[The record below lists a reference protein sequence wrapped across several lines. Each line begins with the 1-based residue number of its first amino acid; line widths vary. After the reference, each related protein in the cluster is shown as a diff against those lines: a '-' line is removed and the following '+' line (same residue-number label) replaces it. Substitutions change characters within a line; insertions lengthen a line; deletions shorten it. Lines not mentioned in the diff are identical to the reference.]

1 MAIQLKMPKLS
12 DTMEEGV
19 LLKWLKKEGEQI
31 ESGDVVAEAESD
43 KATME
48 LEAFDSGILTKI
60 IIPEGGKVPVGGT
73 LAIIAEEGEDI
84 GEIEKAIANESGKP
98 EPGPEIPINDEEI
111 HAAPVPDT
119 TPGDALLTTDS
130 VRIKASPLARKLAEE
145 NNINLRKITG
155 SGTGSRIIK
164 RDVEDLISK
173 AGARVPAPT
182 TIAAPILVPISAEDE
197 EQSLSTMR
205 TTIATRMAQIKSTV
219 PHFYLTAKV
228 DMTKAIEFR
237 KGLNEAQDEIKIS
250 YNDLVLKAIA
260 ITLIKH
266 PMVNGSFAGDK
277 IILHNRVDLGFAVAL
292 EEGLI
297 TPIVRNAHIKSI
309 GQLAKEVRDL
319 SQKAT
324 NRKLLPEDYTGGT
337 FTVSNLGNPD
347 FGIEEFSAIINS
359 PEAAIFAV
367 GAIMQVPV
375 VKEGNIVIGN
385 RMKLTLSCDHRIVD
399 GAVGAVFLRD
409 VKKLL
414 ENPYGMAL

>member
-1 MAIQLKMPKLS
+1 MAIQMKMPKLS

-19 LLKWLKKEGEQI
+19 LLKWLKKEGDQI
-31 ESGDVVAEAESD
+31 ESGEVVAEAESD

-60 IIPEGGKVPVGGT
+60 LIQEGGKVPVGGT

-84 GEIEKAIANESGKP
+84 EEIEKAIANESGKP
-98 EPGPEIPINDEEI
+98 EPEQEIPVKDEKL
-111 HAAPVPDT
+111 HAAPVPDS
-119 TPGDALLTTDS
+119 TPGDALLTSDS
-130 VRIKASPLARKLAEE
+130 VRIKASPLARKLAVE
-145 NNINLRKITG
+145 NNIDLRKITG

-164 RDVEDLISK
+164 RDVEDYISK
-173 AGARVPAPT
+173 APAAASVSAPSPAP
-182 TIAAPILVPISAEDE
+182 IPISVSAEDE
-197 EQSLSTMR
+197 EKSLSTMR

-219 PHFYLTAKV
+219 PHFYLTAQV

-237 KGLNEAQDEIKIS
+237 QGLNEAQDEIKIS
-250 YNDLVLKAIA
+250 FNDLILKAVA
-260 ITLIKH
+260 ITLGKH

-297 TPIVRNAHIKSI
+297 TPIVRNAETKSI
-309 GQLAKEVRDL
+309 GQIAKEVRDL

-324 NRKLLPEDYTGGT
+324 DRKLLPEDYTGGT

-359 PEAAIFAV
+359 PEAAILAV

-375 VKEGNIVIGN
+375 VKDEKLVIGN

-414 ENPYGMAL
+414 ENPYVFAL